1 MKKKYTEFGTCLI
14 CCKKP
19 CQCKISMKEKEREK
33 IGKKINKEFGGALRA
48 LGGEPQKENWR
59 EELADLSRALSDTK

>member
-1 MKKKYTEFGTCLI
+1 M
-14 CCKKP
+14 
-19 CQCKISMKEKEREK
+19 QNKE

-48 LGGEPQKENWR
+48 LSGEPKKENWR